1 MFYGTLNKSNPANNQ
16 INGVST
22 KNKKYETYMKAAG
35 EYITQVN
42 AGG

>member
-1 MFYGTLNKSNPANNQ
+1 MLYGTLNKSNPANNQ

-22 KNKKYETYMKAAG
+22 RKKYEEYMKAAG

-42 AGG
+42 SGG